1 MAQTPFKN
9 QGVVRIL
16 LWIVYDLV
24 WIAVAAIVY
33 GAGVLAAYG
42 LVKGAHDLAVA
53 IGLPGAVGSA
63 VAALP
68 AYILALLVVILIM
81 AAIRSV
87 SPDLKPG
94 IYKKFKPGPF
104 FTQVW
109 LVGIYSLIDA
119 MPFKRTVHFV
129 AFLRYLFYRGQG
141 MKTHYQNWVSQ
152 DVSIADPSLITLG
165 KGVNLG
171 GRVGITGHLALPDVV
186 IIAPVTMG
194 DSVVVGAEAKIG
206 PGVTIGDKA
215 LIGATAILG
224 MSVKVG
230 ESAYVEPGSFVP
242 SHTVIGPRERWGG
255 NPAVLLGRSPLR
267 AERAEQAERSG
278 QARTDAPTE
287 ADADANAVPAGDPL
301 RSSRPLLGPEDATPA
316 DTVADTDADADTDT
330 ETDTV
335 ADAGSDP
342 MTRAGK

>member
-1 MAQTPFKN
+1 LAQTPFKN

-16 LWIVYDLV
+16 LWIVYDVV
-24 WIAVAAIVY
+24 WIAFAAVVY
-33 GAGVLAAYG
+33 GSGILAAYG
-42 LVKGAHDLAVA
+42 LVKGAHGLAEA
-53 IGLPGAVGSA
+53 IGLPGAVGA
-63 VAALP
+63 ALAALP
-68 AYILALLVVILIM
+68 AYILALLVVVSIM
-81 AAIRSV
+81 GAIRAI
-87 SPDLKPG
+87 SPELKPG
-94 IYKKFKPGPF
+94 IYKKFRPGPF

-224 MSVKVG
+224 MSVRVG
-230 ESAYVEPGSFVP
+230 ESAYIEPGSFVP

-255 NPAVLLGRSPLR
+255 NPAVMLGRSPLR
-267 AERAEQAERSG
+267 AERAEQAR
-278 QARTDAPTE
+278 AE
-287 ADADANAVPAGDPL
+287 ADAELSGAVPAGDPL
-301 RSSRPLLGPEDATPA
+301 RSSRPLHGPEDAKPA
-316 DTVADTDADADTDT
+316 DAAPEAEPGPD
-330 ETDTV
+330 
-335 ADAGSDP
+335 
-342 MTRAGK
+342 K